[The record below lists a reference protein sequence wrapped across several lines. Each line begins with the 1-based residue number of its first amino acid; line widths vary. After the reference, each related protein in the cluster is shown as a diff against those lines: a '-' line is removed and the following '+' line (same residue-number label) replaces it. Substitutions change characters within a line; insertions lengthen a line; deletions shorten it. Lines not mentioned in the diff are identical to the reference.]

1 MKVSRPPL
9 RPRARHQEEHSGGR
23 ERWLITYADMITV
36 LLALFICMYA
46 ISVVNLGK
54 FDALATSVRSGFG
67 GDMPGMHPDRLGI
80 PSEGVQV
87 LPSVL
92 PAGAFELMTTVAA
105 NVKARISPG
114 EAENV
119 EFLSDGG
126 VVKVR
131 VRADDVLFARGSA
144 DISPRARRTLAAVAQ
159 AIAPLPYDIR
169 VEGHTCD
176 LPIHTARFPSN
187 WELSSQRAINVV
199 LHFVRDLGLSP
210 ARLSAAGYADT
221 VPVAPNTTESSRAS
235 NRRIDI
241 VLIERGDAGRRRD
254 VQVPARPGPVQ
265 VAPPPVRLEP
275 PMNGPT
281 PGASAAGGS
290 RP

>member
-1 MKVSRPPL
+1 MKVNRS
-9 RPRARHQEEHSGGR
+9 ARRHERHAGGDGGAH

-54 FDALATSVRSGFG
+54 FDALAASVRSGFG
-67 GDMPGMHPDRLGI
+67 GDLPGMHPDRLGI
-80 PSEGVQV
+80 PSEGAQV
-87 LPSVL
+87 LPSVF
-92 PAGAFELMTTVAA
+92 PAGSFELMTTVAA
-105 NVKARISPG
+105 NVRARMSSG

-144 DISPRARRTLAAVAQ
+144 DVSPRARRTLAAIAQ
-159 AIAPLPYDIR
+159 AIEPLPYDIR

-187 WELSSQRAINVV
+187 WELSAQRAINVV
-199 LHFVRDLGLSP
+199 LHFVRDLKVSP
-210 ARLSAAGYADT
+210 ARLSAAGYAET
-221 VPVAPNTTESSRAS
+221 VPVAPNDTERSRVR

-241 VLIERGDAGRRRD
+241 VLLERGGAGGRRDGR
-254 VQVPARPGPVQ
+254 VPDRPGAVH
-265 VAPPPVRLEP
+265 VGPPSVRLNP
-275 PMNGPT
+275 AMNGT
-281 PGASAAGGS
+281 APGEGAPGGS
-290 RP
+290 PQ